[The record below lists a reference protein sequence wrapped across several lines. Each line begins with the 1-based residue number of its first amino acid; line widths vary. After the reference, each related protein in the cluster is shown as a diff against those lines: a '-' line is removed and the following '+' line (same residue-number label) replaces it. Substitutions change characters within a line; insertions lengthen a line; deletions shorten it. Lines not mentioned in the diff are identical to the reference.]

1 MSPNIVLLV
10 TAGILIAA
18 GIYLMLERSLTRI
31 LVGVVM
37 TSNGVNM
44 LFLVASGPAK
54 EAPIID
60 LVPAGD
66 MSDSL
71 PQAMVLTAIVITLG
85 TAAFMLTVAYRSFQ
99 LNGHDEAQDDV
110 EDNRIIR
117 LAEAD
122 EASQSYDESE
132 EGAVPDEDDGPD
144 DGGVP
149 GVVQDSEA
157 AREARR
163 VDDEA
168 ADDEAADDEVAD
180 DEMTDD
186 EMTDEGTGVAKSE
199 AEQEERT

>member
-10 TAGILIAA
+10 TAGIMIAA
-18 GIYLMLERSLTRI
+18 GIYLLLERSLTRI
-31 LVGVVM
+31 LVGVVL

-60 LVPAGD
+60 LVPGPD
-66 MSDSL
+66 MSDAL

-85 TAAFMLTVAYRSFQ
+85 TAAFMLTMAYRSFQ

-122 EASQSYDESE
+122 QASQSYDESE
-132 EGAVPDEDDGPD
+132 AGAVPDEDDHLD
-144 DGGVP
+144 ERGVP
-149 GVVQDSEA
+149 GVVQDSEV

-163 VDDEA
+163 TDDEA
-168 ADDEAADDEVAD
+168 ADTVTEPAESGPEA
-180 DEMTDD
+180 
-186 EMTDEGTGVAKSE
+186 
-199 AEQEERT
+199 EERT